1 MSGPPVPGPPGHPPS
16 PREYPDWARDWAL
29 FLDIDGTLLEL
40 APEPQ
45 AVRVPPGLAA
55 RIATLAQGL
64 GGALA
69 LVSGRPLSDIDRFFP
84 GRFDAAGTHGAQWRL
99 GGTET
104 TPGPPVDEA
113 LAGIVALLREGTN
126 RLPGVILEP
135 KPHALAMHY
144 RLAPQWEA
152 QVRSLAGRAAER
164 LGPAFRLQAGKL
176 VVELL
181 PAAAGKG
188 AAIRRFMGQPPYAGR
203 TPVFVGDD
211 LTDED
216 GFAVV
221 NALGGL
227 SIRVGEGE
235 PTLAQS
241 RLPSPAA
248 VRDWLAGLAAHS
260 MRQT

>member
-1 MSGPPVPGPPGHPPS
+1 MSGLPAPTALDC
-16 PREYPDWARDWAL
+16 PDWGSTWAL
-29 FLDIDGTLLEL
+29 FLDIDGTLLDL

-55 RIATLAQGL
+55 RIGALARGL

-84 GRFDAAGTHGAQWRL
+84 GGFDAAGTHGAQWRL

-104 TPGPPVDEA
+104 APGATVDSA
-113 LAGIVALLREGTN
+113 LERIVALLREETD
-126 RLPGVILEP
+126 RLPGVILER
-135 KPHALAMHY
+135 KPHAIAIHY
-144 RLAPQWEA
+144 RLAPECEA
-152 QVRSLAGRAAER
+152 QVRSLARHAAET
-164 LGPAFRLQAGKL
+164 LGPAFRLQVGKL

-181 PAAAGKG
+181 PAAASKG
-188 AAIRRFMGQPPYAGR
+188 AAIRRFMGLPPYAGR

-227 SIRVGEGE
+227 SIRVGEGNQ
-235 PTLAQS
+235 TLARS

-248 VRDWLAGLAAHS
+248 VRDWLECLAAS
-260 MRQT
+260 LP